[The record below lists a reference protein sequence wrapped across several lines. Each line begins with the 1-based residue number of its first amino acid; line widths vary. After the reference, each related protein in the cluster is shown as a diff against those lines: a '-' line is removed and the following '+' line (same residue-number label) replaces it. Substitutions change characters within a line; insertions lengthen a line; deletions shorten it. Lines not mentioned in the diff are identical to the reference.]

1 MWLWNILTKVIFFND
16 LLSFFYS
23 HGSFDETFH
32 EPHRHKSTMK
42 TGNGVT
48 KLSMELSHMPPVKS
62 LSHTHTHTQTHAQIH
77 TWFPKPLTPL
87 GWGIWK
93 TSALPCQSGQLGE
106 QRRTTNRRLRRV
118 PETSSTLT
126 NPVYLPLICS
136 SASHMPCWGNPSL
149 PSQNSIQKLKSSKR
163 DIWNGH
169 VTWMNSDTCDWM
181 ESLVW
186 SLLIGSGLHFLIW
199 ICWYWW
205 RPPVQWTRHPLT
217 ADKQ

>member
-1 MWLWNILTKVIFFND
+1 
-16 LLSFFYS
+16 
-23 HGSFDETFH
+23 
-32 EPHRHKSTMK
+32 MK

-48 KLSMELSHMPPVKS
+48 KLSMELSHTPPC
-62 LSHTHTHTQTHAQIH
+62 LSHTQTHAHIH
-77 TWFPKPLTPL
+77 TRLPKPLTPSL

-106 QRRTTNRRLRRV
+106 PNKGTTNWRLRHV

-136 SASHMPCWGNPSL
+136 SASHLPWWGNPSL

-163 DIWNGH
+163 DIWNRH
-169 VTWMNSDTCDWM
+169 LTWMMSNTCDWM
-181 ESLVW
+181 ERLGW

-199 ICWYWW
+199 ICWF
-205 RPPVQWTRHPLT
+205 
-217 ADKQ
+217 

>member
-1 MWLWNILTKVIFFND
+1 
-16 LLSFFYS
+16 
-23 HGSFDETFH
+23 
-32 EPHRHKSTMK
+32 MK

-62 LSHTHTHTQTHAQIH
+62 LSHTHTHTNTCTNTHMIPQAADTFFGMRDLEDISI
-77 TWFPKPLTPL
+77 TLPVWTAENNKTAVVFPRHPAHWPT
-87 GWGIWK
+87 
-93 TSALPCQSGQLGE
+93 
-106 QRRTTNRRLRRV
+106 V
-118 PETSSTLT
+118 Y
-126 NPVYLPLICS
+126 YLPLICS

-169 VTWMNSDTCDWM
+169 ITWMNSDTCDWM

-199 ICWYWW
+199 ICWFWW